1 MKGST
6 WAPVTQECARAYPLG
21 LLPAPAENRIHTF
34 VFFSSTLIDGL
45 PCLLPKNR
53 RKGQVIRVAET
64 LEGPPGRKQKS
75 MVMESW
81 GGRASMAG
89 GLQGMKAEWK
99 RKRKHEIGR
108 EKKGETEK

>member
-1 MKGST
+1 M
-6 WAPVTQECARAYPLG
+6 
-21 LLPAPAENRIHTF
+21 
-34 VFFSSTLIDGL
+34 
-45 PCLLPKNR
+45 
-53 RKGQVIRVAET
+53 AET

-81 GGRASMAG
+81 GSKASMAG

>member
-1 MKGST
+1 M
-6 WAPVTQECARAYPLG
+6 
-21 LLPAPAENRIHTF
+21 
-34 VFFSSTLIDGL
+34 IDGL

-75 MVMESW
+75 MVMGW

-89 GLQGMKAEWK
+89 GLQGIKAEWK

-108 EKKGETEK
+108 EKKRETEK